1 MSNENQNQEIGGKYT
16 FWQLLHKYRI
26 EIPIIQR
33 DYAQGRISDN
43 ATAIREELLNC
54 MYKALITEEGI
65 DFDFVYGTVEKDV
78 LYPLDGQQRLTTFF
92 LLHWYLA
99 EKEEKMEEAV
109 PILKK
114 FSYTTRPSSREF
126 CEMLMKIKYSPK
138 KEEKVSDFIKN
149 ENGYFRSWDTDPT
162 ISHMLVMLDAIHQKF
177 FDTEELFGLMIEE
190 GDDELLTFSYLPME
204 HYALTDDLYIKMNA
218 RGKVLTVFENFKA
231 KFIQHLKDMSL
242 PFKQFED
249 NIDGNWTDLMWDYRA
264 KKDNT
269 IDNKFMNLFC
279 YITEM
284 LYLETEKPSNGDSPF
299 RPSKIRN
306 LIDYYQ
312 KEETVLELFK
322 YLDLWKSRKEAES
335 YLNTILSVKS
345 EEGKVRL
352 FEGNP
357 EIFSSII
364 NGYAVPL
371 ANKLVLFSI
380 MKRLVTLGKGTE
392 HTAMIDYVRIIR
404 NYLLNTRSFIRN
416 KCSYSPDLRYGRN
429 AIPIMQNFI
438 NKLVA
443 ADDPYDAIRDIEFV
457 NVNSEICRQEAD
469 KAKLILDRPELKSV
483 IHRLEDM
490 ELFKGTL
497 FNILPY
503 IQKYDY
509 KKLISKLEVLF
520 TRENGPKIVQGLLS
534 VGDYGIFIGRSI
546 YGDRYF
552 YGCLNDWYSILT
564 YNGDDNYTKII
575 CDFINQFEE
584 AKADYVQGALKELID
599 NNLQGIDKSDWRYT
613 IVKYES
619 TVSVNN
625 GYVDK
630 PYIIFAMEIYD
641 DSSRV
646 LHRPNGVILNG
657 YHVVPEY
664 LEIEQQLDDH
674 CGYVERG
681 FAGEFDACIALTCVE
696 NLFIFF
702 DFSEKLFVH
711 YECDDRDNEWVGGVF
726 DEYNAIDTS
735 DKDIVEKAVIFANM
749 LNEKGKECGVGN
761 KSVK

>member
-1 MSNENQNQEIGGKYT
+1 MSNENQNQEISGKYT
-16 FWQLLHKYRI
+16 FWRLLQKYSI

-33 DYAQGRISDN
+33 DYAQGRVSDN
-43 ATAIREELLNC
+43 VIAIREELLDC
-54 MYKALITEEGI
+54 MYKALLKKEGI
-65 DFDFVYGTVEKDV
+65 DFDFVYGTIDKDV
-78 LYPLDGQQRLTTFF
+78 LYPLDGQQRLTTFY

-99 EKEEKMEEAV
+99 EKEEKMDEAM

-114 FSYTTRPSSREF
+114 FSYTTRTSSREF
-126 CEMLMKIKYSPK
+126 CEMLMKIKYSPE

-149 ENGYFRSWDTDPT
+149 ENGYFRYWDTDPT

-177 FDTEELFGLMIEE
+177 FDTEELFGLLSEE
-190 GDDELLTFSYLPME
+190 SDNEPLTFSYLPME

-218 RGKVLTVFENFKA
+218 RGKGLTVFENFKA
-231 KFIQHLKDMSL
+231 KFIQHLKERNL
-242 PFKQFED
+242 PFEYFEE
-249 NIDGNWTDLMWDYRA
+249 NIDGKWTDLMWDFRT

-269 IDNKFMNLFC
+269 VDNQFMNLFC

-284 LYLETEKPSNGDSPF
+284 LYLETEKLSSGDSPF
-299 RPSKIRN
+299 RPSKICN

-312 KEETVLELFK
+312 AEETVLALYN
-322 YLDLWKSRKEAES
+322 YLDLWKSRKEAEG
-335 YLNTILSVKS
+335 YLNTILSMKS

-364 NGYAVPL
+364 NGYAVSL

-380 MKRLVTLGKGTE
+380 MKRLVMLGKETE
-392 HTAMIDYVRIIR
+392 HTAMTDYVRIIR

-416 KCSYSPDLRYGRN
+416 KCSYSSDLRYGRN
-429 AIPIMQNFI
+429 AVPIMQNYI

-443 ADDPYDAIRDIEFV
+443 ADDPYEALRDTKFV
-457 NVNSEICRQEAD
+457 KVNLEICRQEVD
-469 KAKLILDRPELKSV
+469 KADLILDKPELKSL

-503 IQKYDY
+503 IRKYDCEY
-509 KKLISKLEVLF
+509 LISNLEALF

-534 VGDYGIFIGRSI
+534 VGNYGIFIGRSI

-575 CDFINQFEE
+575 CDFINQYEE
-584 AKADYVQGALKELID
+584 AKADTVQGALKELID

-625 GYVDK
+625 GYVDN
-630 PYIIFAMEIYD
+630 PYIVFAMDIYENG
-641 DSSRV
+641 SRI
-646 LHRPNGVILNG
+646 LHRPNGFILNG

-664 LEIEQQLDDH
+664 LEIVQQLDDI
-674 CGYVERG
+674 CGYFERG
-681 FAGEFDACIALTCVE
+681 FAGVSEGSIALTCAE
-696 NLFIFF
+696 DIGIYFNYS
-702 DFSEKLFVH
+702 DELFVD
-711 YECDDRDNEWVGGVF
+711 YWCDDRDDDWVGKVV

-735 DKDIVEKAVIFANM
+735 YKDIIEKAVLLANM
-749 LNEKGKECGVGN
+749 LNEKGKEM
-761 KSVK
+761 

>member
-1 MSNENQNQEIGGKYT
+1 MSNENQKQEMGGKYT
-16 FWQLLHKYRI
+16 FWRLLQKYSI

-33 DYAQGRISDN
+33 DYVQGRISDN
-43 ATAIREELLNC
+43 ATAIREELLDC
-54 MYKALITEEGI
+54 IYKALITKDGM
-65 DFDFVYGTVEKDV
+65 DFDFVYGTVKKDV
-78 LYPLDGQQRLTTFF
+78 LYPLDGQQRLTTFY

-109 PILKK
+109 PVLKK
-114 FSYTTRPSSREF
+114 FSYTTRTSSREF
-126 CEMLMKIKYSPK
+126 CEMLMEIKYSPE
-138 KEEKVSDFIKN
+138 KEEKVSDYIKN

-177 FDTEELFGLMIEE
+177 FDTEELFGLLIEE

-231 KFIQHLKDMSL
+231 KFIQHLKERNL
-242 PFKQFED
+242 PYEHFED

-269 IDNKFMNLFC
+269 IDNQFMNLFC

-284 LYLETEKPSNGDSPF
+284 LYLETERPSNGDSPF

-312 KEETVLELFK
+312 EEETVLALYE
-322 YLDLWKSRKEAES
+322 YLDLWKSRKESEG
-335 YLNTILSVKS
+335 YLNSILSVKS

-352 FEGNP
+352 FEGSP

-380 MKRLVTLGKGTE
+380 MKRLVTLGKKTE
-392 HTAMIDYVRIIR
+392 YKAMTDYVRIIR

-416 KCSYSPDLRYGRN
+416 KCSYSSDLRYGRN

-438 NKLVA
+438 NVLVA
-443 ADDPYDAIRDIEFV
+443 ADEPYDVIRDFKFE

-469 KAKLILDRPELKSV
+469 KAKLILDKPELKSV

-509 KKLISKLEVLF
+509 ENLISNLEVLF
-520 TRENGPKIVQGLLS
+520 TKENGPKIVQGLLS
-534 VGDYGIFIGRSI
+534 VGDYGIYIGGSI

-552 YGCLNDWYSILT
+552 YGCINDWHSILT

-584 AKADYVQGALKELID
+584 TEAKDVQGALKELID
-599 NNLQGIDKSDWRYT
+599 NNLQDIDKVDWRYT

-625 GYVDK
+625 GYVDNL
-630 PYIIFAMEIYD
+630 YIVFAMTIWD
-641 DSSRV
+641 DVSRI
-646 LHRPNGVILNG
+646 LHRPNGFILNG

-664 LEIEQQLDDH
+664 LEIERQLDDI

-681 FAGEFDACIALTCVE
+681 FAGESDGYITLTCAE
-696 NLFIFF
+696 DLSIFF
-702 DFSEKLFVH
+702 DYSEGLVID
-711 YECDDRDNEWVGGVF
+711 YWCDDRDSVWVGKVV
-726 DEYNAIDTS
+726 DEFNAIDTS
-735 DKDIVEKAVIFANM
+735 DKDMVEKAVLFAKM
-749 LNEKGKECGVGN
+749 LNEKGN
-761 KSVK
+761 KVYA